1 MNVAKLLATWFGAGL
16 LKPAPGT
23 WGSLAALPFGWL
35 LLRYGGVTALL
46 FGAAFAFAAGV
57 WASGA
62 YAVQTGDPDP
72 GSVVIDEVAGQWIAL
87 STALLSPLSFLAAFL
102 LFRLF
107 DIVKPPPIRQVERAL
122 KGGLGIMADDVLAGA
137 AAALIL
143 YFIHRQFGAF

>member
-1 MNVAKLLATWFGAGL
+1 MTGAKLLATWFGAGL

-46 FGAAFAFAAGV
+46 AAAALVFTMGV

-62 YAVQTGDPDP
+62 YARQLGNPDP

-87 STALLSPLSFLAAFL
+87 SAALLTPLSFLAAFA

-122 KGGLGIMADDVLAGA
+122 KGGLGIMTDDVLAGA
-137 AAALIL
+137 AAALVL
-143 YFIHRQFGAF
+143 YLLHRQFGAF